1 MGGKKTEACGRCAMS
16 SVVGLSQ
23 DGDGDEES
31 RSRDPFGEARI
42 EVDERQLR
50 AVSPS
55 AWLGGVKQWLDDTAT
70 RLTYGDR

>member
-1 MGGKKTEACGRCAMS
+1 MGGKETEACGRCAMS
-16 SVVGLSQ
+16 SVVSLSQ
-23 DGDGDEES
+23 DGDDDES
-31 RSRDPFGEARI
+31 GSRDPFGEARI
-42 EVDERQLR
+42 EVDERELR